1 MNKEEKMRIVNLNT
15 KLVPKIVATHNS
27 YKSNMMQNKF
37 TTNENYNQPSPTI
50 KNHNENFDAQ
60 NKSINKMEDEGKSKL
75 NHGMPIAHVFY
86 LCTPSPTHHKL
97 QANNIGGS

>member
-1 MNKEEKMRIVNLNT
+1 MKLCWANPNT
-15 KLVPKIVATHNS
+15 KLVPKFITTHNS

-37 TTNENYNQPSPTI
+37 TTNENYKSPI
-50 KNHNENFDAQ
+50 IENHNEKFDAQ
-60 NKSINKMEDEGKSKL
+60 DKSINKMEDEGKSKL
-75 NHGMPIAHVFY
+75 DGVPIAHVFY